1 MREVMKYISPEY
13 WDEIDALI
21 RELDLEFVG
30 VTRIYNEDKSP
41 KMSMMNERNRLYLP
55 IESTVMENKEVNIV
69 PAGELE
75 IAKIESRI
83 VSVRGIPIIL
93 DRDLALMYGVELAQ
107 MNRQVKRNIQRFPED
122 FMFQLTREEYNNL
135 KCQNGILNVG
145 EFAETDNESLRSQ
158 NGTIKNGRGQHS
170 KYLPYV
176 FTEQGVS
183 MLSGLL
189 RSESAIQ
196 ANILIMRAFVAMRRF
211 MVANADVFRRLD
223 SLDRRQLETEHKL
236 NIVLDKLEDGTLQ
249 NKCGIFFEGQTF
261 DAYVLVSDLIRSAK
275 KRVVMIDNY
284 VDESVLTMLDKREKG
299 VSAEIY
305 TLQISKQLKLDI
317 TKHDSQYP
325 PIAVN
330 ILKKSHDRFLIID
343 DDAYHVGASFKDLGK
358 KWFAIMKMDTRS
370 GQELIN
376 QL

>member
-1 MREVMKYISPEY
+1 
-13 WDEIDALI
+13 
-21 RELDLEFVG
+21 
-30 VTRIYNEDKSP
+30 
-41 KMSMMNERNRLYLP
+41 MMNERNRLYLP
-55 IESTVMENKEVNIV
+55 IELNVMENKGVSIIPV
-69 PAGELE
+69 GELE
-75 IAKIESRI
+75 IAKIEGRI
-83 VSVRGIPIIL
+83 VAVRGIPVIL
-93 DRDLALMYGVELAQ
+93 DRDLAQMYGVDLAQ
-107 MNRQVKRNIQRFPED
+107 MNRQVKRNIKRFPED
-122 FMFQLTREEYNNL
+122 FMFQLTREEYNGL
-135 KCQNGILNVG
+135 KCQNGILNDDVTEIEDG
-145 EFAETDNESLRSQ
+145 ESLRSQ
-158 NGTIKNGRGQHS
+158 NGIIKTGRGHHT
-170 KYLPYV
+170 KYLPNA

-236 NIVLDKLEDGTLQ
+236 NVVLDKLEDGTLQ

-317 TKHDSQYP
+317 AKHDSQYS
-325 PIAVN
+325 PIPVN

-343 DDAYHVGASFKDLGK
+343 DEAYHVGASFKDLGK
-358 KWFAIMKMDTRS
+358 KWFAIMKMDTKS

>member
-13 WDEIDALI
+13 WDETDALI

-69 PAGELE
+69 PAEELE

-145 EFAETDNESLRSQ
+145 EFAETGKESLRSQ

>member
-1 MREVMKYISPEY
+1 MKTN
-13 WDEIDALI
+13 
-21 RELDLEFVG
+21 RQ
-30 VTRIYNEDKSP
+30 

-145 EFAETDNESLRSQ
+145 EFAETDKESLRSQ

-325 PIAVN
+325 PIALN